1 MLIIYI
7 SIFVKMG
14 NSCSSDTDESIKI
27 YYSVS
32 AYIDSQHMD
41 LLSVFS
47 NKINDIAYES
57 RKNDGD
63 IEIASFVEMYFANK
77 QSLIREFVIWQISML
92 SKEDIFARYLFFENF
107 HENFHEFL
115 NSMDIDKKC
124 AEPFFE
130 TLNDLMSDFK
140 SWHNKK
146 FLLHHEQDSYKPASS
161 RDEVLDEIEH
171 ICHEKQNYAFTC
183 DEDVIMNMDED
194 EHSSSSC
201 IIESPQKE
209 IIGQMH
215 EGYDETLP
223 YTEINYDAPIYYDK
237 KTNKRNTEYE
247 SNPIEKKRLK
257 DQIIINKL

>member
-92 SKEDIFARYLFFENF
+92 SKEDIFARYLFFENY
-107 HENFHEFL
+107 NKTIMSWRKAWW
-115 NSMDIDKKC
+115 NP
-124 AEPFFE
+124 AER
-130 TLNDLMSDFK
+130 
-140 SWHNKK
+140 SWGAAQRLVKASGNIRHHDQGFPGRACSGITTQAGVPSNEKLWRVGPCHWS
-146 FLLHHEQDSYKPASS
+146 LLPPANARSAAL
-161 RDEVLDEIEH
+161 RAVG
-171 ICHEKQNYAFTC
+171 K
-183 DEDVIMNMDED
+183 MPG
-194 EHSSSSC
+194 SSSSQQAAVAPLAPAC
-201 IIESPQKE
+201 TSWTSLLQQRWLLCPPLSLQRPQ
-209 IIGQMH
+209 Q
-215 EGYDETLP
+215 P
-223 YTEINYDAPIYYDK
+223 SSTE
-237 KTNKRNTEYE
+237 
-247 SNPIEKKRLK
+247 
-257 DQIIINKL
+257 